1 MLYQKKENLG
11 STQSIWILTLREK
24 SILSNS
30 YYYTFDIQNRNSLN
44 NFVFS
49 PDDISPSFYYN
60 RFDIQDAI
68 TQSFTG
74 SVAINFE
81 PGEYHY
87 DVYQMQNQYDLDISN
102 ALKKV
107 ETGLL
112 IVLSADTDQTIVFT
126 Q

>member
-1 MLYQKKENLG
+1 M
-11 STQSIWILTLREK
+11 
-24 SILSNS
+24 
-30 YYYTFDIQNRNSLN
+30 
-44 NFVFS
+44 FS
-49 PDDISPSFYYN
+49 PDDISPSIYYN

-74 SVAINFE
+74 NVAINFE

-112 IVLSADTDQTIVFT
+112 IVLSADTDETIVFT
-126 Q
+126 QSDADTINVFTDL